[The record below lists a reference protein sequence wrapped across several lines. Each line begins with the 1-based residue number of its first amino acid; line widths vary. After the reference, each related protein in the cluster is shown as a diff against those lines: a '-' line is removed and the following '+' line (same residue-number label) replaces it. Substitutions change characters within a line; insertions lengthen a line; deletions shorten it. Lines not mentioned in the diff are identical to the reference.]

1 MLPLCY
7 YYYSLPY
14 NKKPFT
20 YWQYFTVNQEVI
32 YLIFINLVTKIPIV
46 THKTHIA
53 TQSILFSNKK
63 KKRVCPVTWALR
75 RVSWAQMKSWTMN
88 IFNSFGFRLSQKNS
102 TIGWLDVR
110 VQTTA
115 FPLTHFRDWW
125 SNVLLSL
132 GILGIHFD
140 VSEHLKESFWQHGS
154 EYFCEELFKSTYI
167 GFLELHKTDI

>member
-1 MLPLCY
+1 MIGLGSDKNTFGQTKSKSCHKNTNCHAQKSHRHTIY
-7 YYYSLPY
+7 T
-14 NKKPFT
+14 F
-20 YWQYFTVNQEVI
+20 WQLE
-32 YLIFINLVTKIPIV
+32 
-46 THKTHIA
+46 
-53 TQSILFSNKK
+53 

>member
-63 KKRVCPVTWALR
+63 KKRVCPVT
-75 RVSWAQMKSWTMN
+75 
-88 IFNSFGFRLSQKNS
+88 
-102 TIGWLDVR
+102 
-110 VQTTA
+110 
-115 FPLTHFRDWW
+115 
-125 SNVLLSL
+125 
-132 GILGIHFD
+132 
-140 VSEHLKESFWQHGS
+140 
-154 EYFCEELFKSTYI
+154 
-167 GFLELHKTDI
+167 